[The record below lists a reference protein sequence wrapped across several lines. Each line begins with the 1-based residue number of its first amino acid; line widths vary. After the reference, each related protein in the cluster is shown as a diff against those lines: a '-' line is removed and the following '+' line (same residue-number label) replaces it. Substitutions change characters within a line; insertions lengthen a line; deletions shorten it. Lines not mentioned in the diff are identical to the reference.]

1 MTKQCI
7 ARTSLSILTALV
19 FLPQF
24 AFGQAA
30 IVSEREKIVNYDA
43 ADLNPNEPGYEWTGA
58 TLLQNI
64 RVIDGISNR
73 PQRNRDV
80 LIADGKIQAI
90 GRTGSLDVPS
100 DARVIDGDGLTVL
113 PGLIDAHMHLSSGWR
128 GPNDNG
134 NRPVYVKWQLLNFL
148 YAGVTQVY
156 DIGNIPDVAG
166 DTRDMVE
173 AGAWMGPDIKI
184 AGTYFETAEVGA
196 PGYATLL
203 PTNDPHHIGGK
214 LDMMKNIYGVEMV
227 KCHSGTNIQVLRV
240 MVAAAH
246 ERGMRVVCDLWQNN
260 GDPWIASVTK
270 LDGYAHNMFMT
281 TTPTKNDA
289 KMLKE
294 LGTFIIATTV
304 MVDTIGGYR
313 LEKDGDFITGNPLI
327 VDVNPPHWVEQAV
340 GQAGQESAN
349 RYMSV
354 FDAILGDQRT
364 INQFRSDAFAWT
376 KMLVDTGVLVGVGTD
391 TPYLYNWSGESLH
404 RELELWVNEIGISPM
419 RTLQAATSGNAKI
432 LKVDDR
438 TGSIRPGLEGD
449 LLVVEGNPARNIS
462 DTRNIR
468 YVFNNGK
475 LVNRESLTR
484 QWKN

>member
-1 MTKQCI
+1 MKMRPTFLQI
-7 ARTSLSILTALV
+7 AILSCLIPL
-19 FLPQF
+19 LPDL
-24 AFGQAA
+24 ASGQAGIA
-30 IVSEREKIVNYDA
+30 SEREAIISYSEEE
-43 ADLNPNEPGYEWTGA
+43 LNPVKPGYEWEGA
-58 TLLQNI
+58 TLLQDI
-64 RVIDGISNR
+64 RVIDGLGNP
-73 PQRNRDV
+73 PQNNLDLLV
-80 LIADGKIQAI
+80 INGKIQSF
-90 GRTGSLDVPS
+90 GKTGSLEVPV
-100 DARVIDGDGLTVL
+100 DARIINGDGLTVM
-113 PGLIDAHMHLSSGWR
+113 PGLMDAHMHLSSGWR

-134 NRPVYVKWQLLNFL
+134 NRPVYIKWQLLNFL

-173 AGAWMGPDIKI
+173 AGVWMGPDIKI

-196 PGYATLL
+196 LGYATLL
-203 PTNDPHHIGGK
+203 PTNDSSHIGGK
-214 LDMMKNIYGVEMV
+214 LDSMKNGYGVEMV
-227 KCHSGTNIQVLRV
+227 KCHSGTNIQVLRA

-260 GDPWIASVTK
+260 GDPWIAKVTK

-281 TTPTKNDA
+281 TTPTQNDA
-289 KMLKE
+289 DILKE
-294 LGTFIIATTV
+294 LGTFIITTTV

-313 LEKDGDFITGNPLI
+313 TEEEGDFITGNALI
-327 VDVNPPHWVEQAV
+327 ENVNPPDWVEQALSQS
-340 GQAGQESAN
+340 GADSAN
-349 RYMSV
+349 RYMGV
-354 FDAILGDQRT
+354 FDAVIGDQRSME
-364 INQFRSDAFAWT
+364 QFRSDAALWT

-391 TPYLYNWSGESLH
+391 TPYLNNWSGESLH
-404 RELELWVNEIGISPM
+404 REMELWVNEIGISPL
-419 RTLQAATSGNAKI
+419 RTLQAATSNNAKI

-438 TGSIRPGLEGD
+438 TGSIQVGLEAD

-475 LVNRESLTR
+475 IVNRESLTR

>member
-1 MTKQCI
+1 MNNQSTLRTMILMCI
-7 ARTSLSILTALV
+7 LATVLSG
-19 FLPQF
+19 Q

-30 IVSEREKIVNYDA
+30 IVSKREKIVSYSA
-43 ADLNPNEPGYEWTGA
+43 EELNPEMPRYKWEGT
-58 TLLQNI
+58 TLLRDI
-64 RVIDGISNR
+64 SVIDGLGNL
-73 PQRNRDV
+73 PVKGQDV
-80 LIADGKIQAI
+80 LIANGKIQAV
-90 GRTGSLDVPS
+90 GKSGSLDVPG
-100 DARVIDGDGLTVL
+100 DAQIIAGDGLTAM
-113 PGLIDAHMHLSSGWR
+113 PGLIDAHIHLSSGWR

-134 NRPVYVKWQLLNFL
+134 NRPVHVKWQLLNFL

-203 PTNDPHHIGGK
+203 PTNDPSHLGGK
-214 LDMMKNIYGVEMV
+214 LDTMKDVYGVEMV
-227 KCHSGTNIQVLRV
+227 KCHSGTNIQVLRAF
-240 MVAAAH
+240 VAAAH

-260 GDPWIASVTK
+260 GDPWIASVTR

-281 TTPTKNDA
+281 TTPTQHDA
-289 KMLKE
+289 EMLKE
-294 LGTFIIATTV
+294 FGTFIITTTV
-304 MVDTIGGYR
+304 MVDTMGGYR
-313 LEKDGDFITGNPLI
+313 IEEEGDFITGNSLI
-327 VDVNPPHWVEQAV
+327 VDVNPPHWVKQAT
-340 GQAGQESAN
+340 GQAGKESAN

-354 FDAILGDQRT
+354 FDAVLGDQRT
-364 INQFRSDAFAWT
+364 MDQFRSDAIGWT
-376 KMLVDTGVLVGVGTD
+376 KKLVDTGVLVGVGTD

-404 RELELWVNEIGISPM
+404 RELELWVNKVGISPV
-419 RTLQAATSGNAKI
+419 RTLKAATSDNARI
-432 LKVDDR
+432 LKIDDR
-438 TGSIRPGLEGD
+438 TGSIQVGLEAD
-449 LLVVEGNPARNIS
+449 LLVVEGNPANNIS

-475 LVNRESLTR
+475 LVDRESLKR